1 MQTDIFTK
9 INNGLYL
16 YKTQFLDIDTKELNN
31 ILTNSLNWDTYEIKI
46 FGKKILSPRLTAWY
60 GDEQCVMKYSGLTFY
75 PTPFTTELLYIKSEI
90 ENLTQ
95 HKFNCVLANL
105 YRDGT
110 DSMGWHA
117 DDEKETS
124 INPVIASYSL
134 GAERVFQLKH
144 NITKER
150 IDIPLVNNSLLV
162 MAGELQHYWKHQ
174 IPKSKKIAEPRINL
188 TFRYIEKN
196 LYI

>member
-1 MQTDIFTK
+1 MYTK

-16 YKTQFLDIDTKELNN
+16 LKEDFLDTHTLNLEN
-31 ILTNSLNWDTYEIKI
+31 VLTNSLLWNTYEIKI

-75 PTPFTTELLYIKSEI
+75 PIPFTKELLYIKSEI

-105 YRDGT
+105 YRDGN

-117 DDEKETS
+117 DDEKETG
-124 INPVIASYSL
+124 INPVMASYSL
-134 GAERVFQLKH
+134 GTERVFQLKH
-144 NITKER
+144 NISKER
-150 IDIPLVNNSLLV
+150 IDIPLKNNSLLV
-162 MAGELQHYWKHQ
+162 MAGEMQHYWKHQ
-174 IPKSKKIAEPRINL
+174 IPKSKKVNQLRINL